1 VKTQRPIIS
10 ASSDGEH
17 RVLQFRPRAQAHIP
31 GSQVLGSRVPGSQVP
46 GSQVLGSHV
55 PSSHTPVQLRNLID
69 PIEHG
74 GLAKDL
80 SHYERDREE
89 PDDYRHRMLA
99 NIAAFAFTVALISV
113 GIWLAMSIANLRRTQ
128 DCVLMGLRDCV
139 RISSPRT

>member
-17 RVLQFRPRAQAHIP
+17 RVLQFRPRTQTHVSGP
-31 GSQVLGSRVPGSQVP
+31 HSSHVS
-46 GSQVLGSHV
+46 GSHV
-55 PSSHTPVQLRNLID
+55 SGPPIPGQLRNLID
-69 PIEHG
+69 PIEKG

-99 NIAAFAFTVALISV
+99 NIAAFAFTVALISI

-139 RISSPRT
+139 RISAPRT

>member
-17 RVLQFRPRAQAHIP
+17 RVLQFRPRTQNHASGPH
-31 GSQVLGSRVPGSQVP
+31 GSQVS
-46 GSQVLGSHV
+46 GSHASGS
-55 PSSHTPVQLRNLID
+55 PMPVQLRNLID
-69 PIEHG
+69 PIEHS
-74 GLAKDL
+74 GLARDL

-99 NIAAFAFTVALISV
+99 NIAAFAFTVALISI

-139 RISSPRT
+139 RISAPRT